1 MQSFARLCEELDSST
16 RTTDHVEALARY
28 FQTADPADAAW
39 AVWFLCGNRPRRV
52 VSVRQLQQWCA
63 ELVGLPEWLLE
74 TCREFVGDLA
84 ETLALLLPV
93 PASPS
98 PEPLRFWVEERLLPL
113 ATQSAD
119 ERRRMIC
126 GAWQALTQ
134 RQRFV
139 FNKLLTG
146 GFRIGVS
153 RKLVVRSL
161 SRCSGVPAEVLTHR
175 LMGSWQPT
183 PAFFTGLLSAET
195 ADTDISRPYPF
206 CLANPLPPDVS
217 TELSG
222 LASADRSLRLGAIDD
237 WVVEWKWDGIRAQL
251 IRRSGQTFLW
261 SRGEE
266 LMEGRFPEI
275 EQSAADLPDGCVL
288 DGEVLA
294 WKDGRVQPFSELQ
307 KRISRRRVSRRL
319 VAQIPVQFLA
329 FDLLEEHGQDIRILG
344 TAERRGRLARLLSVA
359 GAENAIRQAPQV
371 SCRSWSDC
379 ADQFRSARERH
390 VEGLMLKRSDAA
402 CEPGRPVGV
411 WWKWKSEPLHCDAVL
426 LYAQRGHGR
435 RAGRYTDFTFAV
447 RDGDQFVPFAKAYS
461 GLTKDEIEE
470 VDRFIR
476 EHTIERF
483 GPVTSVQPQL
493 VFELA
498 FEGIQI
504 SSRHRS
510 GIAVRFPRI
519 TRWRRDK
526 TAQQIDTLE
535 TLKTLAA
542 SLPRPQEQPQAL
554 PPKATRIR
562 KKKSPGSD
570 PERPSSPPPERLGG
584 LFAGLDDDDDA

>member
-16 RTTDHVEALARY
+16 RTTDHVEALAGY
-28 FQTADPADAAW
+28 FRNAEPADAAW

-52 VSVRQLQQWCA
+52 VTVRQLQQWCA
-63 ELVGLPEWLLE
+63 ELCELPEWLLE

-93 PASPS
+93 PATPA
-98 PEPLRFWVEERLLPL
+98 PESLRFWVEERLLPL
-113 ATQSAD
+113 ATASED
-119 ERRRMIC
+119 ERRRIIC
-126 GAWQALTQ
+126 GAWLSLTQ

-153 RKLVVRSL
+153 RKLVVRAL
-161 SRCSGVPAEVLTHR
+161 SRCSGVSADVLTHR
-175 LMGSWQPT
+175 LMGAWQPT
-183 PAFFTGLLSAET
+183 PEFFTGLLSADT

-206 CLANPLPPDVS
+206 CLANPLPPEVAS
-217 TELSG
+217 ELPA
-222 LASADRSLRLGAIDD
+222 LAPTDKSARLGAVDD
-237 WVVEWKWDGIRAQL
+237 WIVEWKWDGIRAQL

-266 LMEGRFPEI
+266 LLEGRFPEI
-275 EQSAADLPDGCVL
+275 EQAAADLPEGCVL

-294 WKDGRVQPFSELQ
+294 WKDGQVLPFGELQ
-307 KRISRRRVSRRL
+307 KRINRRSVSRSL
-319 VAQIPVQFLA
+319 QAQIPVRFLA
-329 FDLLEEHGQDIRILG
+329 FDLLEEHGQDIRMAG
-344 TAERRGRLARLLSVA
+344 TAERRGRLENLLSPA
-359 GAENAIRQAPQV
+359 GAESTIHPAPQI
-371 SCRSWSDC
+371 SCSSWQDC
-379 ADQFRSARERH
+379 ADQFRTARDRH
-390 VEGLMLKRSDAA
+390 VEGLMLKRRDAA
-402 CEPGRPVGV
+402 CEPGRPVGL

-435 RAGRYTDFTFAV
+435 RAGRFTDFTFAV

-461 GLTKDEIEE
+461 GLTNEEIEE

-476 EHTIERF
+476 EHTVERF
-483 GPVTSVQPQL
+483 GPVTSVQPLL

-498 FEGIQI
+498 FEGIQL

-519 TRWRRDK
+519 ARWRSDK
-526 TAQQIDTLE
+526 TAEQIDTLD

-542 SLPRPQEQPQAL
+542 GLRRSQEDSPSV
-554 PPKATRIR
+554 KAAKIR
-562 KKKSPGSD
+562 KKKRGSTKEAPGD
-570 PERPSSPPPERLGG
+570 TPPERLGG
-584 LFAGLDDDDDA
+584 LFAGLDDDP